1 MSSARTPES
10 VASSR
15 ATPQAVPPRDQVRHP
30 LAVSG
35 QEDDEIRVDP
45 VAQLRRL
52 GDELVPRGHEEPQ
65 VLTPVGEP
73 DRGKRLLPGRH
84 PGDRERIRRI
94 ALAGSMRP
102 QALAMRQVGRHVP
115 DVEARRSQPTC
126 RSRAISAAPLDA
138 DPIDGE
144 RAGPVRE
151 CHMTGSIVAERPLV
165 DRRPEFVHRTA
176 RKRRLVAVDPDDLH
190 RCALQLCRYHGRGP
204 VRQVCVE

>member
-1 MSSARTPES
+1 MLPVSARIRAARRTRNARQREERVTDQERGQAPLQQLGRRVGLLEP
-10 VASSR
+10 AE
-15 ATPQAVPPRDQVRHP
+15 ATPGELRSNARERRELEGDPPAMPPRDQVRHP

-35 QEDDEIRVDP
+35 QEHDEIRVDP

-102 QALAMRQVGRHVP
+102 QALAIREVGRHVP

-126 RSRAISAAPLDA
+126 RSRAISAAPSM
-138 DPIDGE
+138 PIRSTPSE
-144 RAGPVRE
+144 RAQSASA
-151 CHMTGSIVAERPLV
+151 T
-165 DRRPEFVHRTA
+165 
-176 RKRRLVAVDPDDLH
+176 
-190 RCALQLCRYHGRGP
+190 
-204 VRQVCVE
+204 